1 MRARG
6 AQVKS
11 PSGKQLISEMQKTR
25 GHLDF
30 VAASEGTHAF
40 CFRQHTRGR
49 SAILSLNIRS
59 GERDSIAT
67 SIAQKEHLT
76 PLEESILN
84 LARDL
89 ESVQIE
95 QRYMRQRERAHRNTS
110 ESTNQRVIQWSFF
123 QAAALV
129 AVSLLQIFYIKK
141 LFETTRTV

>member
-1 MRARG
+1 M
-6 AQVKS
+6 
-11 PSGKQLISEMQKTR
+11 T
-25 GHLDF
+25 
-30 VAASEGTHAF
+30 
-40 CFRQHTRGR
+40 
-49 SAILSLNIRS
+49 
-59 GERDSIAT
+59 T

-76 PLEESILN
+76 PLEESILH

-95 QRYMRQRERAHRNTS
+95 QRYMRQRERAHRNSESCRWIPSSSPLSPLISHLRVRLMCVCFAAS